1 MPGLRAGTPTA
12 RAVCRAIQLP
22 MWMLLLPWRGVGA
35 ARRSAMKQGAKL
47 SLWEGFF
54 FVVVLAG
61 LACVDHVCCP
71 HTAVHWR
78 QVCAV
83 LFEEFLPWSVYESSQ
98 LYPQESGGGGG
109 GVVVG
114 VKDERP
120 MGCACEQAAVR
131 HTGGA

>member
-54 FVVVLAG
+54 LLLFRPGWPALTMSAAHIQLCTGGRSVQ
-61 LACVDHVCCP
+61 CCS
-71 HTAVHWR
+71 R
-78 QVCAV
+78 S
-83 LFEEFLPWSVYESSQ
+83 FRPWSMYESSQ
-98 LYPQESGGGGG
+98 LYPQESGGGG
-109 GVVVG
+109 VVG

-120 MGCACEQAAVR
+120 MGCACEQAALQ

>member
-54 FVVVLAG
+54 LLLFRPGWPALTMSAAHIQLCTGGRSVQYCSRSFFRG
-61 LACVDHVCCP
+61 VCMR
-71 HTAVHWR
+71 VHSCIR
-78 QVCAV
+78 KKV
-83 LFEEFLPWSVYESSQ
+83 
-98 LYPQESGGGGG
+98 GGGGE
-109 GVVVG
+109 VWLL
-114 VKDERP
+114 E
-120 MGCACEQAAVR
+120 
-131 HTGGA
+131 